1 MSYILH
7 LGHQPTDIS
16 GIGSLI
22 SNAAGGFDP
31 TLDVN
36 AIRSSAARN
45 SAFPV
50 AINIPAPV
58 GDLWLGF
65 RYVTPN
71 LDANTITE
79 TNASFLEFFDAAQNM
94 IAQVQPNAATER
106 YHATA
111 RGDTVVQG
119 NSTYIAGAGQAQWV
133 DVRLAVGAQI
143 TLDFYVDGFLHST
156 ATAANTA
163 GTPLM
168 RGKPVQIVFP
178 NIGLHGYILAR
189 TWSFAHIAVLDGR
202 STIGR
207 RFVRRTPS
215 SVAIFNEMAGSLDA
229 IRDEDVSTRI
239 ASNIAGQRTSFNLT
253 GPSGPI
259 ATTAIAAVQIKQL
272 TQAGTS
278 GPQATAGFL
287 RIGSA
292 NHDAPAVPV
301 PQLAP
306 RPVYSSWV
314 QNPSTNAMW
323 TSATL
328 PVEVGVVSQ

>member
-16 GIGSLI
+16 GVAGLLSTV
-22 SNAAGGFDP
+22 AGGFDP

-36 AIRSSAARN
+36 AIRITGTRTQ
-45 SAFPV
+45 AFPFT
-50 AINIPAPV
+50 ITMPAPQ
-58 GDLWLGF
+58 GDMWLGF

-71 LDANTITE
+71 LDSNAITE
-79 TNASFLEFFDAAQNM
+79 TNASFLEFYDAAQNM
-94 IAQVQPNAATER
+94 IAQIQPNATTER
-106 YHATA
+106 YHAIA

-119 NSTYIAGAGQAQWV
+119 TSTYMAGAAQTQWI
-133 DVRLAVGAQI
+133 DVRLVVGAHI
-143 TLDFYVDGFLHST
+143 TIDLYVDGVLHST

-163 GTPLM
+163 GK
-168 RGKPVQIVFP
+168 GKPIQIVFA
-178 NIGLHGYILAR
+178 NIGLHGSAGSTR
-189 TWSFAHIAVLDGR
+189 TWSYAHIAVLDNR

-207 RFVRRTPS
+207 RFVRRTPAS
-215 SVAIFNEMAGSLDA
+215 SGSFAQMTGSLEA
-229 IRDEDVSTRI
+229 IRDEDISTRI

-259 ATTAIAAVQIKQL
+259 ANTAIAAVHVKQL

-292 NHDAPAVPV
+292 NHDAPAQPV

-306 RPVYSSWV
+306 RPVYSTWV
-314 QNPSTNAMW
+314 QNPSTNALW
-323 TSATL
+323 TNATL
-328 PVEVGVVSQ
+328 PNEVGVVSE

>member
-16 GIGSLI
+16 GIAALLS
-22 SNAAGGFDP
+22 SVAGGFDP

-36 AIRSSAARN
+36 AIRISAARN
-45 SAFPV
+45 AAVPF

-71 LDANTITE
+71 LDANMITE
-79 TNASFLEFFDAAQNM
+79 TNASFLEFYDAAQNM
-94 IAQVQPNAATER
+94 IAQIQPNATTER
-106 YHATA
+106 YHAIA
-111 RGDTVVQG
+111 RGDTALQG
-119 NSTYIAGAGQAQWV
+119 TSSYLAGVAQAQWV

-143 TLDFYVDGFLHST
+143 TLDFYVDGILHST

-163 GTPLM
+163 GTPVM

-215 SVAIFNEMAGSLDA
+215 SIATFNEMAGSLDA

-253 GPSGPI
+253 GPSGPV
-259 ATTAIAAVQIKQL
+259 ANTAIAAVHIKQL

-287 RIGSA
+287 RIGNT
-292 NHDAPAVPV
+292 NHDATAIPV

-306 RPVYSSWV
+306 RPIYSTWA
-314 QNPSTNAMW
+314 QNPSTNALW

-328 PVEVGVVSQ
+328 PNEVGVVSQ

>member
-16 GIGSLI
+16 GVAGLLSTV
-22 SNAAGGFDP
+22 AGGFDP

-36 AIRSSAARN
+36 AIRISAARN
-45 SAFPV
+45 AAVPF
-50 AINIPAPV
+50 AINIAAPV

-71 LDANTITE
+71 VDAASITE
-79 TNASFLEFFDAAQNM
+79 SSASFLEFYDAAQNM
-94 IAQVQPNAATER
+94 IAQIQPIAATDR
-106 YHATA
+106 YHAIA
-111 RGDTVVQG
+111 RGDTAVQG
-119 NSTYIAGAGQAQWV
+119 ASTFMAGVSQTLWV
-133 DVRLAVGAQI
+133 DVRVVVDAQI
-143 TLDFYVDGFLHST
+143 TIEFYVDGMLHSA

-163 GTPLM
+163 G
-168 RGKPVQIVFP
+168 RGKPRQIVFA
-178 NIGLHGYILAR
+178 NIGLHGSAGSAR
-189 TWSFAHIAVLDGR
+189 IWSFAHIAVLDNR

-207 RFVRRTPS
+207 RFVRRTPAS
-215 SVAIFNEMAGSLDA
+215 IATFNEMAGSLDA

-253 GPSGPI
+253 GPSGP
-259 ATTAIAAVQIKQL
+259 AANTAIAAVHVKQL

-278 GPQATAGFL
+278 GPQETAGFL
-287 RIGSA
+287 RISGA
-292 NHDAPAVPV
+292 NHDAPAAPA

-306 RPVYSSWV
+306 RPVYSTWV
-314 QNPSTNAMW
+314 QNPSTNALW

-328 PVEVGVVSQ
+328 PNEVGVVSQ